1 MLHKQGATFKTG
13 GQMSLDQ
20 HARATAYVVFLT
32 VLASLFCCGSTSA
45 QEPERSGWNLAI
57 APYFWAAGISGD
69 VGVRNVSTNVDES
82 FSDILQHLT
91 FGGMLLS
98 EARNDRLAFFFAPL
112 YVRLGDRSNPGPFS
126 IDVDAGIAVIGA
138 GASYRVAE
146 WDLGSSGE
154 GPSRKAWIEPLA
166 GARYTYLHL
175 ETNVSGPLGLNP
187 SADKSRGWV
196 DPIIGLSAGIDISK
210 HWALTVEGD
219 IGGFG
224 VGSDFTWNALGLIS
238 YRTSVFGVDTRFGA
252 GYRALS
258 WDYDKDNLKWDV
270 VMYGPFE
277 GMIFRF

>member
-1 MLHKQGATFKTG
+1 
-13 GQMSLDQ
+13 MSLDQ

-126 IDVDAGIAVIGA
+126 VDVDAGIAVIGA

-154 GPSRKAWIEPLA
+154 GPSRKAWI
-166 GARYTYLHL
+166 
-175 ETNVSGPLGLNP
+175 VS
-187 SADKSRGWV
+187 V
-196 DPIIGLSAGIDISK
+196 PI
-210 HWALTVEGD
+210 W
-219 IGGFG
+219 
-224 VGSDFTWNALGLIS
+224 
-238 YRTSVFGVDTRFGA
+238 
-252 GYRALS
+252 
-258 WDYDKDNLKWDV
+258 
-270 VMYGPFE
+270 
-277 GMIFRF
+277 

>member
-1 MLHKQGATFKTG
+1 
-13 GQMSLDQ
+13 MSLYY
-20 HARATAYVVFLT
+20 HARATTRIVGLT
-32 VLASLFCCGSTSA
+32 VLASFSFCSSPSA
-45 QEPERSGWNLAI
+45 QEPERSGWNLTI
-57 APYFWAAGISGD
+57 APYFWAAGINGD

-98 EARNDRLAFFFAPL
+98 EARKDRLAFFFAPL

-126 IDVDAGIAVIGA
+126 VDVDAGIAVIGA

-146 WDLGSSGE
+146 WNLDPSGD
-154 GPSRKAWIEPLA
+154 GPPRKAWIEPLA

-175 ETNVSGPLGLNP
+175 DANVSGPLSVNP
-187 SADKSRGWV
+187 SADKDRGWV
-196 DPIIGLSAGIDISK
+196 DPIIGFSAGIDVTK

-238 YRTSVFGVDTRFGA
+238 YRTSVFGLDTRFGV

-258 WDYDKDNLKWDV
+258 WDYDQDHLKWDV
-270 VMYGPFE
+270 VMYGPFA
-277 GMIFRF
+277 GAIFTF